1 MSDDDNSPAPEAE
14 PGALEGSEG
23 INVAGLISIIVFYL
37 VVLLIGLWAG
47 WRQRKVAKQQGRS
60 SNDQEEVMLAG
71 RDIGLFVGIMTMGG
85 TYFLDDGAFL
95 TILLNF
101 KNMYGIFILFISLIL
116 LSATWVGG
124 GFINGSAQETYK
136 AGLIWTQAPFG
147 YGLSLF
153 ISKIQ
158 YSSFHSARNT
168 HWLQVHLLQF
178 IYFRRYI
185 FR

>member
-1 MSDDDNSPAPEAE
+1 MLFHSETNQTISISEMSDDDNSPAPEAE

-60 SNDQEEVMLAG
+60 SNNQEEVMLAG

-85 TYFLDDGAFL
+85 MYFLDDGALL
-95 TILLNF
+95 TISLNF
-101 KNMYGIFILFISLIL
+101 TKICMALSSCLFHLYRI
-116 LSATWVGG
+116 SATWVGG

-153 ISKIQ
+153 ISKI
-158 YSSFHSARNT
+158 
-168 HWLQVHLLQF
+168 
-178 IYFRRYI
+178 
-185 FR
+185 

>member
-1 MSDDDNSPAPEAE
+1 MTDDADSPAPEAE

-85 TYFLDDGAFL
+85 MYFLDDGAVPTISPNF
-95 TILLNF
+95 TILFMALSSC
-101 KNMYGIFILFISLIL
+101 LFDLYRI
-116 LSATWVGG
+116 SATWVGG

-153 ISKIQ
+153 ISKI
-158 YSSFHSARNT
+158 
-168 HWLQVHLLQF
+168 
-178 IYFRRYI
+178 
-185 FR
+185 